1 MRGVFDDI
9 IVKVPK
15 QTGVFINWSDK
26 NKVIYSQGSVRDKNG
41 NPKRLGSRVIG
52 YAISATEMH
61 PNSNYSKYFPGE
73 WKAVTDEEALPDIKK
88 FGINLAISTIC
99 DNRHIRS
106 TLNKS
111 IREDFA
117 SAILDFAGYSI
128 FFRDAV
134 IEHFAT
140 SMEDQILIST
150 ESHDAAYYYDL
161 LKNKITEGH
170 AIAFRREWAKECI
183 AQGDTDV
190 WLCIDGSNNDCE
202 CTGVEFVERGFAKS
216 HRNVTLVGYSFAV
229 TEKGKPVT
237 YEAYRGGMVDQ
248 QALKSLIASVE
259 SYGFHVKGVILD
271 RGYCY
276 YNVIEYLRSK
286 NILFVVMLKSNVQ
299 AYGKIMELYG
309 NSLRLLPGENW
320 IEGTYLYGA
329 SEQLKL
335 YKGSKR
341 EDTVCLYYDINNAS
355 GRIRTFL
362 AKINKALIS
371 IRKAISNNTA
381 IPTID
386 KEVKK
391 YLEFEY
397 PNDASAETVEAASD
411 DKPSEMDHSNSSS
424 SSDMKSD
431 AAPVP
436 SEDQTEESIT
446 QQEEREAETKGDD
459 IDDEAENDKKSDDET
474 HTKVKRPIGVNVIH
488 EKLQKCT
495 GIKGFFSIASSDSLS
510 PREVYSHYSHRDISE
525 TTYMIFKGQ
534 EGFGEVRVHS
544 GKGIQAKFLVGFVT
558 SIIRFYFEQGCSEL
572 DVPTNEMF
580 RKLNLIKMKKSSDV
594 YFYSD
599 ETDHLVKDFLKKISV
614 KQGWSET
621 YIKAENGKLHAN
633 QAPKAPRKPGPKP
646 GSHHRQF
653 DEQGNEVKRKP
664 GPKPGSHHKQ
674 KYNKDGSERKKPG
687 PKPGSHRGEFN
698 QDGSKRQK
706 PGPKPGSK
714 HKKQA
719 NEKQAN

>member
-41 NPKRLGSRVIG
+41 NPKRIGSRVIG

-61 PNSNYSKYFPGE
+61 PNSNFQYYFPAE
-73 WKAVTDEEALPDIKK
+73 WKEVTGEEALPDIKK
-88 FGINLAISTIC
+88 FGINLVISTIC
-99 DNRHIRS
+99 ENKHIRS

-111 IREDFA
+111 IHEDFA

-134 IEHFAT
+134 IEHFAA

-150 ESHDAAYYYDL
+150 EFHDASYYYDL
-161 LKNKITEGH
+161 LKNQIKEGH
-170 AIAFRREWAKECI
+170 AIAFRREWANECI
-183 AQGDTDV
+183 SQGDNEV

-286 NILFVVMLKSNVQ
+286 NILFIVMLKSNVQ
-299 AYGKIMELYG
+299 AYQKIMEMYG
-309 NSLRLLPGENW
+309 NTLRLLPGDNW
-320 IEGTYLYGA
+320 IEGTCLYGA
-329 SEQLKL
+329 SEKLKL
-335 YKGSKR
+335 YKGSK
-341 EDTVCLYYDINNAS
+341 EKDTVCLYYDIDNAS
-355 GRIRTFL
+355 GRIKTFL
-362 AKINKALIS
+362 TKINKALMN

-397 PNDASAETVEAASD
+397 PDDTGTETVETTSD
-411 DKPSEMDHSNSSS
+411 DNPSEIDHSNSSS
-424 SSDMKSD
+424 SADMKPD
-431 AAPVP
+431 TAPAS
-436 SEDQTEESIT
+436 SEDQTAESIT
-446 QQEEREAETKGDD
+446 QQEEKEAETKGDD
-459 IDDEAENDKKSDDET
+459 IDDESENEGDKKNDNKT
-474 HTKVKRPIGVNVIH
+474 HTEVKRPTDVKVIH
-488 EKLQKCT
+488 EKIQKCT
-495 GIKGFFSIASSDSLS
+495 DTKGFFAIASSDSLS
-510 PREVYSHYSHRDISE
+510 PNEVHLHYSHRDVSE

-544 GKGIQAKFLVGFVT
+544 GEGIQSKFLVGFVT
-558 SIIRFYFEQGCSEL
+558 SIIRFYFEQVCSEL
-572 DVPTNEMF
+572 DLPTNEMF
-580 RKLNLIKMKKSSDV
+580 RKLNLIRMKKSSDV

-614 KQGWSET
+614 QQGWSEK
-621 YIKAENGKLHAN
+621 YIKAENGKLHEN
-633 QAPKAPRKPGPKP
+633 QTVKAPRKPGPKL
-646 GSHHRQF
+646 GSHHRLY
-653 DEQGNEVKRKP
+653 DENGNELKRKP

-674 KYNKDGSERKKPG
+674 KYNKDGSERQKPG
-687 PKPGSHRGEFN
+687 PKPGSQRGEFN
-698 QDGSKRQK
+698 KDGSKRQK
-706 PGPKPGSK
+706 PGPKPGTK
-714 HKKQA
+714 NKKS
-719 NEKQAN
+719 N